1 MTNPFEQHAVASHN
15 GKPPSTIAV
24 GPPVTSSSSSNESS
38 IEEMCKQLKRKIK
51 EITELNVAMSRDYFH
66 AKRKIR
72 TLTFERNLLLDNI
85 GRLESLS
92 NLTDDSDS
100 DNYSDLSDIDE
111 ELELTVATPS
121 SRSNTTTTK
130 LSSLPRTTRKLTNK
144 YTLSSPRRQ
153 TTNNA
158 AITDS
163 DTNMPTLSTSPH
175 PHPHKRSKLTPQSV
189 KTRRV
194 QPIERDARGQPKL
207 PQQIGVLTVHH
218 LGTIVTN
225 KPNYHNERYIFPV
238 GYSVSRTYP
247 SMVNPNS
254 NTVITSSIIDGGDY
268 PRFQVVAADM
278 PHEPIIASSATGAW
292 TVVVRRSNEIRHREH
307 SNSASGPDYY
317 GFKHPTIAKLIQDL
331 PGAKDL
337 KQYVWQT
344 FEEMEPRAAK
354 GVMAAAEKKRGNL
367 EKMGSA
373 NRKVPPTSS
382 LSPSASH
389 SLPHHHHQQPNPS
402 ATFIHNEEEGQ
413 DLDEDM
419 EEEEEEDEL
428 AASDKEEED
437 V

>member
-1 MTNPFEQHAVASHN
+1 MVYQTE
-15 GKPPSTIAV
+15 
-24 GPPVTSSSSSNESS
+24 
-38 IEEMCKQLKRKIK
+38 KIQ
-51 EITELNVAMSRDYFH
+51 LNVAMSRDYFH

-72 TLTFERNLLLDNI
+72 TLIFERNLLLDNI

-100 DNYSDLSDIDE
+100 DNYSDLSDTDE
-111 ELELTVATPS
+111 EHDFAAS
-121 SRSNTTTTK
+121 AASYKSNATTTK
-130 LSSLPRTTRKLTNK
+130 LSSSSRATKKFANK
-144 YTLSSPRRQ
+144 PTLSSPHRQ
-153 TTNNA
+153 STNNA
-158 AITDS
+158 ATTDS
-163 DTNMPTLSTSPH
+163 NTNMPTINMPPH
-175 PHPHKRSKLTPQSV
+175 PHPPPHKRSKLTPQSV

-194 QPIERDARGQPKL
+194 QPIERDAQGRPKL
-207 PQQIGVLTVHH
+207 PQQIGVLTVHR
-218 LGTIVTN
+218 LGTIVTDR
-225 KPNYHNERYIFPV
+225 PNYHNERYIFPV

-247 SMVNPNS
+247 SMVDPKS

-278 PHEPIIASSATGAW
+278 PHEPIVANSATGAW

-367 EKMGSA
+367 EQMGSA
-373 NRKVPPTSS
+373 NRKVPPASS
-382 LSPSASH
+382 LSSSSLATH
-389 SLPHHHHQQPNPS
+389 SHHHQPTPS
-402 ATFIHNEEEGQ
+402 TTAFVHHHEDENQ
-413 DLDEDM
+413 DQDDDM
-419 EEEEEEDEL
+419 EEEEVDEL
-428 AASDKEEED
+428 AASDKEDD